1 VHPPTNWTEVS
12 AIAACIGVTITSIGV
27 IVALIFHIK
36 NLSHARLSNSAKMV
50 FDLVDLFDS
59 TEWLGYRRH
68 FAKRLLEDRDN
79 IDVSGDAPVLEFFE
93 DLGYMTRRRILDKGM
108 VWHSFSWLIERYYRA
123 VTKQPN
129 LIEKGR
135 AETNSRTLYRELI
148 WLQKELSVLSA
159 KEEELSVYVP
169 PSEEDI
175 KRFLE
180 NETKLTTD

>member
-1 VHPPTNWTEVS
+1 LILPHRALFN
-12 AIAACIGVTITSIGV
+12 IAC
-27 IVALIFHIK
+27 
-36 NLSHARLSNSAKMV
+36 
-50 FDLVDLFDS
+50 
-59 TEWLGYRRH
+59 
-68 FAKRLLEDRDN
+68 
-79 IDVSGDAPVLEFFE
+79 
-93 DLGYMTRRRILDKGM
+93 
-108 VWHSFSWLIERYYRA
+108 ER
-123 VTKQPN
+123 
-129 LIEKGR
+129 R